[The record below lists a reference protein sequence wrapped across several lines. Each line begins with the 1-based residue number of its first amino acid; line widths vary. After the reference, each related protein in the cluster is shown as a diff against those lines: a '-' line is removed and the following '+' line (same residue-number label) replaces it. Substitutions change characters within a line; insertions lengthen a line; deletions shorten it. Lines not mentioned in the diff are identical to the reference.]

1 MANYITSYITSIL
14 EIIAEKKAMLDSSIE
29 EEKRC
34 KENHDEFG
42 FAAQYD
48 RSKKIC
54 DEISSL
60 QHTLDMLVSA

>member
-1 MANYITSYITSIL
+1 MANYITL
-14 EIIAEKKAMLDSSIE
+14 LKQNIAEKRAKLEASIE

-34 KENHDEFG
+34 KENYDDFG

-60 QHTLDMLVSA
+60 QHTLNMLVSA